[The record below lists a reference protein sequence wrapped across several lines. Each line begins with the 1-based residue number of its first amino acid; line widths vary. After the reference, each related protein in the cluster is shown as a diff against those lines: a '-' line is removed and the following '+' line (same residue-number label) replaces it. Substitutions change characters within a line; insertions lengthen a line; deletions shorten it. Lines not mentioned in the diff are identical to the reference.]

1 MKKIIKNTFI
11 KSILLVS
18 KVSQEVNVNLDSGN
32 IYTIIYNV
40 SNAIVKIISKRLTKK
55 QNVETK
61 QLLSI

>member
-1 MKKIIKNTFI
+1 MKKIIKNTFM

-18 KVSQEVNVNLDSGN
+18 KISQEVNVNLDSGN

-40 SNAIVKIISKRLTKK
+40 SNTIVKIISKRLTKK

>member
-18 KVSQEVNVNLDSGN
+18 RASQEVSVNLDSGN

-40 SNAIVKIISKRLTKK
+40 LNIIVKTISKKLSKK
-55 QNVETK
+55 TK

>member
-1 MKKIIKNTFI
+1 MKKIIKNTFM

-18 KVSQEVNVNLDSGN
+18 KISQEVNVNLDSGN

-40 SNAIVKIISKRLTKK
+40 SNTIVKIISKKLTKK

>member
-1 MKKIIKNTFI
+1 MKKIIKTTFM

-18 KVSQEVNVNLDSGN
+18 KISQEVNVNLDSGN

-40 SNAIVKIISKRLTKK
+40 SNTIVKIISKRLTKK

>member
-1 MKKIIKNTFI
+1 MKKIIKNTFM

-18 KVSQEVNVNLDSGN
+18 KISQEVNVNLDSGN

>member
-18 KVSQEVNVNLDSGN
+18 RASQEVSVNLDSGN

-40 SNAIVKIISKRLTKK
+40 LNIIVKTISKKLSKK
-55 QNVETK
+55 QNNYY
-61 QLLSI
+61 LFN

>member
-18 KVSQEVNVNLDSGN
+18 KVSQEANVNLDSGN

-40 SNAIVKIISKRLTKK
+40 SNVIVQIISKRLTKK
-55 QNVETK
+55 HNVKTK

>member
-1 MKKIIKNTFI
+1 MKKIIKNTFM

-18 KVSQEVNVNLDSGN
+18 KISQEVNVNLDSGN

-40 SNAIVKIISKRLTKK
+40 SNVIVKIISKRLTKK